1 MSDEPSND
9 FERLAR
15 DEQAGGV
22 WRELGGFLWE
32 NKSWWLMPIVLALA
46 LLGMLIALAG
56 SAAAPL
62 LYPFL

>member
-1 MSDEPSND
+1 MTDKPSSD
-9 FERLAR
+9 FERLAGE
-15 DEQAGGV
+15 EQADGV
-22 WRELGGFLWE
+22 WRELGAFLWA